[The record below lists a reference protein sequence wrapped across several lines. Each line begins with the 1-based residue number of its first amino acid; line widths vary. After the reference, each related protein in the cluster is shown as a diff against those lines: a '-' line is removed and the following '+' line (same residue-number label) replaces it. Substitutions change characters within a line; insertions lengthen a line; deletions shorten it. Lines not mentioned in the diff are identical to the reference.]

1 MKNNDLLRTDVGKL
15 FWKYLVP
22 SISGT
27 LVTSIYI
34 LVDTIIVGKG
44 IGSDAVAALSI
55 VLPIFMIYTSA
66 GMLFGVGSA
75 VMMSFYNGRGETDKA
90 HSYFTLGITAS
101 LICAVVLTVVMN
113 IFFEPIT
120 TFMGANDS
128 TRTLVNEYGRC
139 IVIGSGVYTMSACLQ
154 VLIRNDKSP
163 RLVMIGT
170 VSGALTN
177 IVLDIVF
184 VYGFH
189 WGMFGAAFAT
199 IIGTSLGVLIFCT
212 HFFKKDN
219 NLIFNFKGIDLHVLA
234 MTVKTGF
241 SSYLIEISS
250 GVVILVFN
258 MQLLKY
264 IGVDGVTAYSII
276 SNITLVVMSLANGVA
291 QAAQPIIATNYGARK
306 IDRVNKTVKLSLIS
320 AAAVNAA
327 FTVLGIFAPELLV
340 KIFINPTPQVLEI
353 AKPAITVYAV
363 SFILASLNVALG
375 NYFQGVIRPAFSF
388 TVCVLRGV
396 ALNTAF
402 VFILPLFMD
411 INGIW
416 LSIPMS
422 ELVTLLV
429 GVVFFFICR
438 KGNGKTAAD
447 EKKA

>member
-1 MKNNDLLRTDVGKL
+1 
-15 FWKYLVP
+15 
-22 SISGT
+22 
-27 LVTSIYI
+27 
-34 LVDTIIVGKG
+34 
-44 IGSDAVAALSI
+44 
-55 VLPIFMIYTSA
+55 
-66 GMLFGVGSA
+66 
-75 VMMSFYNGRGETDKA
+75 
-90 HSYFTLGITAS
+90 
-101 LICAVVLTVVMN
+101 
-113 IFFEPIT
+113 
-120 TFMGANDS
+120 
-128 TRTLVNEYGRC
+128 
-139 IVIGSGVYTMSACLQ
+139 
-154 VLIRNDKSP
+154 
-163 RLVMIGT
+163 MIGT

-402 VFILPLFMD
+402 VFILPLFID